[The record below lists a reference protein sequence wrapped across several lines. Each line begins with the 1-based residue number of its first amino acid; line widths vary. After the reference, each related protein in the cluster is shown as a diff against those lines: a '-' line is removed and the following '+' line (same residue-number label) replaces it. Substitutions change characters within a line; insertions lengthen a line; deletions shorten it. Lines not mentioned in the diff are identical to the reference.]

1 MEESNRPLATYAV
14 EGINASGKST
24 VLKEISSW
32 YLGRGYL
39 PEINK
44 IGGIGDSPRM
54 NRLEGIL
61 DYRERL
67 RRKEQFTPKQERDF
81 LKDRVLRLAIRQ
93 QVKDYKKILFDKERT
108 ISLLDRTPLMSYAY
122 ASSVGLDNPYLS
134 EILDEG
140 LVLINQLSLD
150 KIFLLEIDPINV
162 YSRIVCRSLE
172 DRESIEE
179 QVSKLTGLIPAPSDV
194 KMAVAERSLA
204 LLGSGAHFQ
213 KKKFRIWDFMAY
225 EEVERQAGTYLDVVQ
240 LAKERLG
247 IQMVRVDANQ
257 SLDKV
262 ISLVKESML

>member
-1 MEESNRPLATYAV
+1 MEENKPLATYAF
-14 EGINASGKST
+14 EGINASGKDT

-44 IGGIGDSPRM
+44 IGGMGDSPRM
-54 NRLEGIL
+54 NKLKEIL

-67 RRKEQFTPKQERDF
+67 RREGQLTLKQKRDF
-81 LKDRVLRLAIRQ
+81 LKDKVFRLAIRQ

-122 ASSVGLDNPYLS
+122 SSSVGLDNSYLS

-140 LVLINQLSLD
+140 LFLTGQLSLD

-172 DRESIEE
+172 DGEFIEE
-179 QVSKLTGLIPAPSDV
+179 QVSKLIGLIPAPSDI
-194 KMAVAERSLA
+194 KRTVAERSLA
-204 LLGSGAHFQ
+204 LLDSGIYFQ

-225 EEVERQAGTYLDVVQ
+225 EEVERQTRTYLDAVQ
-240 LAKERLG
+240 LAKERWG
-247 IQMVRVDANQ
+247 VQIVKIDANQ
-257 SLDKV
+257 SLDQV
-262 ISLVKESML
+262 VDSVKECML